1 MHEKLQRICV
11 RVAAECDGAVEVVEE
26 RLGGPEDLHE
36 GELALETWKD
46 STITAEVN
54 ATELLGADMHLYIN
68 IDDVDLIAIVGARM
82 QVKNGDVIKMALDNS
97 RIHVFDKETE
107 LVITN

>member
-1 MHEKLQRICV
+1 MGIR
-11 RVAAECDGAVEVVEE
+11 
-26 RLGGPEDLHE
+26 PEDLHE